1 MPGSRIST
9 KSSSS
14 KKALTTSTQAV
25 PKTTSVEEP
34 RTPSVSSSSQ
44 SQKTSKPSGL
54 VVSEKPA
61 SFVRAR
67 QNLIA
72 TGVVR
77 PTVPKDTNRTEY
89 YDEEAK
95 TFIQRTAST
104 GYSGLDSSGQGTYF
118 AGTPSM
124 SPAERFIQQIG
135 TKGIEQMGYTP
146 VSTMQGERYVR
157 LEKSPQQENKI
168 SGNVVGPYK
177 PVKFARLR
185 TYAGDFATGFKEAP
199 FAPFQMTFG
208 GSYSAG
214 KMQTET
220 TSDFAERKL
229 AYTVGSISNPALQL
243 WSINALKS
251 VGSVAGGTID
261 TLSKTPMG
269 TIIGDLGLVVL
280 GGYILTKASE
290 IESRIINKE
299 YWALPGETYN
309 TGFDITRMSA
319 FSQGVKQG
327 LAKSEFRTGSSQTQ
341 TPSNYKYD
349 MTTTETNIG
358 GTSKS
363 MTSGYIAEYAKP
375 SASKPNR
382 VVSFTDYGNVRE
394 IIGQDLKTGQISV
407 TYQNLYSG
415 KTVSTS
421 YFAPKDKFYS
431 PSQLEQGF
439 IGQKLFVDKTQSQ
452 MLVPTFKSWSQP
464 SAMELEAYRYPEN
477 LMLSTTLPGSKPI
490 IRTSTEKF
498 SQLSPNL
505 AVAERGS
512 SMTASFEQVA
522 SIPAPNWS
530 PVAYTKTSSA
540 EAKAVTRSITE
551 SFKQSDLVKDVAS
564 GTKYDLLSGIKLG
577 QTQEFAKNVIKPKFE
592 LGGEVDK
599 PINKYKARQLSVQK
613 YDPYTLELEGFAPQS
628 PKVLKVNRR
637 VTTSI
642 GERKEISKTFSYY
655 LESGSVSM
663 VPNYKVPFEI
673 KGKKAQAGLD
683 FEPVSITKPKTQLY
697 EVSTVKVESPNYSYD
712 LGKVWSQSNLGKTK
726 SNLGVSSL
734 ALLGSATK
742 LDSKL
747 KLDTKTN
754 LSSRSS
760 SKRLPDKIQTLK
772 VNTRIDTSRAISPK
786 ITSSTFTSQLTQ
798 TKSVSTAIPSYL
810 RNVTVRPPKPPT
822 QASLPTWGLGGRSLK
837 GRSVKGSGFGF
848 GNVAKYTPSLV
859 AYEFNIR
866 GKRKDDKELFTGFEI
881 RPL

>member
-1 MPGSRIST
+1 VP
-9 KSSSS
+9 
-14 KKALTTSTQAV
+14 TTPKNVVESNSQAQ
-25 PKTTSVEEP
+25 SA
-34 RTPSVSSSSQ
+34 SSSQ
-44 SQKTSKPSGL
+44 
-54 VVSEKPA
+54 KPA
-61 SFVRAR
+61 PSEQYTKF
-67 QNLIA
+67 QSTIQQ
-72 TGVVR
+72 GKPPIQ
-77 PTVPKDTNRTEY
+77 PTSDGS
-89 YDEEAK
+89 AK

-124 SPAERFIQQIG
+124 SPAERFTQQIG
-135 TKGIEQMGYTP
+135 AKGLEQMGYTP

-157 LEKSPQQENKI
+157 LEKSPQQEYEM

-185 TYAGDFATGFKEAP
+185 TYFGDFATGFKEAP

-208 GSYSAG
+208 GSYSSG

-220 TSDFAERKL
+220 TSDWANRKL
-229 AYTVGSISNPALQL
+229 AYTIGSVSNPV
-243 WSINALKS
+243 INLFSLKAVES
-251 VGSVAGGTID
+251 LSESLAPVVSKLASSNVGKASLT
-261 TLSKTPMG
+261 
-269 TIIGDLGLVVL
+269 VL
-280 GGYILTKASE
+280 GGTALWGYGTQKANVVST
-290 IESRIINKE
+290 RLAKKE
-299 YWALPGETYN
+299 YYALPGEAYN
-309 TGFDITRMSA
+309 IGFDIARMGA
-319 FSQGVKQG
+319 FSRGIKQG
-327 LAKSEFRTGSSQTQ
+327 IAKSEFQKATGT
-341 TPSNYKYD
+341 TIPSNYKYG

-358 GTSKS
+358 GKS
-363 MTSGYIAEYAKP
+363 QFMTTGYVAEYAKP
-375 SASKPNR
+375 SASKPGR

-415 KTVSTS
+415 KTVSTA
-421 YFAPKDKFYS
+421 YTVPKSKFYS

-452 MLVPTFKSWSQP
+452 MLVPTSIPWSQP

-512 SMTASFEQVA
+512 SMTASFEQVV
-522 SIPAPNWS
+522 SIPAPKWS

-540 EAKAVTRSITE
+540 EAKAVTRSVTE
-551 SFKQSDLVKDVAS
+551 SFKQSDLIKDVAS
-564 GTKYDLLSGIKLG
+564 GTKYDLLTGIKLG

-599 PINKYKARQLSVQK
+599 PINKYTARQLSVQK
-613 YDPYTLELEGFAPQS
+613 HDPYTLELEGFAPQS

-642 GERKEISKTFSYY
+642 GEQKEISKTFSHYIE
-655 LESGSVSM
+655 LGSVSM
-663 VPNYKVPFEI
+663 VPNYKVPFRIE
-673 KGKKAQAGLD
+673 GKKAQAGFG
-683 FEPVSITKPKTQLY
+683 FEPISVTKPKTQLY
-697 EVSTVKVESPNYSYD
+697 KASTVKVDSPKYSYD
-712 LGKVWSQSNLGKTK
+712 LGKVWGQSNLSKTK
-726 SNLGVSSL
+726 TSLGVSSL
-734 ALLGSATK
+734 MLLGSATK
-742 LDSKL
+742 LSRTP
-747 KLDTKTN
+747 KLDTRIN
-754 LSSRSS
+754 LSSRPISR
-760 SKRLPDKIQTLK
+760 KLPDKIQTVK
-772 VNTRIDTSRAISPK
+772 VNTRIDTARAVSPK
-786 ITSSTFTSQLTQ
+786 ITSRTFTSQVSQ
-798 TKSVSTAIPSYL
+798 TASLSTAIPSYL
-810 RNVTVRPPKPPT
+810 RNVIIRPPKTPTQASLKTPT

-848 GNVAKYTPSLV
+848 GNIAKYTPSLV
-859 AYEFNIR
+859 AYEYKIK

>member
-1 MPGSRIST
+1 VP
-9 KSSSS
+9 
-14 KKALTTSTQAV
+14 TTPKNVVESNSQAQ
-25 PKTTSVEEP
+25 SA
-34 RTPSVSSSSQ
+34 SSSQ
-44 SQKTSKPSGL
+44 DQRTKPPDRYRQSRLAVPSKPESWVRSRQEQIASGQI
-54 VVSEKPA
+54 KPA
-61 SFVRAR
+61 PSKS
-67 QNLIA
+67 Q
-72 TGVVR
+72 
-77 PTVPKDTNRTEY
+77 PTVHPIYEEES
-89 YDEEAK
+89 EEARS
-95 TFIQRTAST
+95 FIQRTAST
-104 GYSGLDSSGQGTYF
+104 GYSGLNSSGQGTYF

-124 SPAERFIQQIG
+124 PPAETFIQQIG
-135 TKGIEQMGYTP
+135 AKGLEQMGYTP

-157 LEKSPQQENKI
+157 LEKSPQQEQKI
-168 SGNVVGPYK
+168 SGNVVGPYE
-177 PVKFARLR
+177 PVKFGRLK
-185 TYAGDFATGFKEAP
+185 TYAGDFATGFRFGSKPDLYAYTANDMRLDPQKTDRILAYGAGSALSVASVTGFGREVLTTLGAKISSTSTVSSLLNTP
-199 FAPFQMTFG
+199 VGKINFGLFG
-208 GSYSAG
+208 GFVLLGYGAT
-214 KMQTET
+214 QTE
-220 TSDFAERKL
+220 S
-229 AYTVGSISNPALQL
+229 TVSALQNKDYL
-243 WSINALKS
+243 EASR
-251 VGSVAGGTID
+251 
-261 TLSKTPMG
+261 
-269 TIIGDLGLVVL
+269 VVV
-280 GGYILTKASE
+280 
-290 IESRIINKE
+290 
-299 YWALPGETYN
+299 N
-309 TGFDITRMSA
+309 TGFDIARISA
-319 FSQGVKQG
+319 FSQGFKQG
-327 LAKSEFRTGSSQTQ
+327 LAKSEFRTGSSQTK

-363 MTSGYIAEYAKP
+363 MTSGYIAEYAKS

-452 MLVPTFKSWSQP
+452 MLVPTSKSWSQP

-490 IRTSTEKF
+490 IRTSTEKY

-522 SIPAPNWS
+522 SIPAPKWS

-599 PINKYKARQLSVQK
+599 PIYKYKARELSVQK

-642 GERKEISKTFSYY
+642 GEQKEISKMFSYY
-655 LESGSVSM
+655 LESGYVSM
-663 VPNYKVPFEI
+663 VPNYKLPFEI
-673 KGKKAQAGLD
+673 KGKKAQAGFS
-683 FEPVSITKPKTQLY
+683 FEPISITKPKTQLY

-772 VNTRIDTSRAISPK
+772 VNTRIDTARAVSPK
-786 ITSSTFTSQLTQ
+786 ITSRTFTSQVSQ
-798 TKSVSTAIPSYL
+798 TASLSTAIPSYL
-810 RNVTVRPPKPPT
+810 RNVSIRPPKPPT

-859 AYEFNIR
+859 AYEYKIK